1 MPAAPSHSARKTQA
15 SPVLHCPL
23 YFSVRPRVPVR
34 CYRLRSSMCARGPQT
49 TAAEQQKM
57 IQDYRETHPEF
68 GKKLEEVHAAWMKDH
83 DSLPSTTSERKEYKA
98 LMDKIVGNM
107 GDIMKQAKAETGPS
121 PEVFALPA
129 TVCSVCACR
138 LVCARVR
145 ACVRA
150 TDSKGVRLSQMKK
163 EPLQKYIKEHPE
175 VGRNIVK
182 AKERFMK
189 KYGHA
194 PKSKLEKQD
203 YAHMMKHFVGHVD
216 ISVDKEL
223 GKKAK
228 AEKLPKEDA
237 AQKQKEEVGDI
248 FKLIDKT
255 VKAFEGKDKKEGEE
269 DANEA
274 EKAIKKALEEKGLQ
288 VEVGDDKKMHIH
300 SSVQSASPDDK
311 QKVVS
316 SYTAKHPGVQKKLQE
331 VHKLWRATH
340 SAPPKT
346 PAEEKEYD
354 ALLARVVGKLPKVP
368 RSLFGPAFL
377 ELLLAWPSHRDNPLR
392 PSSPCIARRSRRM
405 ARD

>member
-1 MPAAPSHSARKTQA
+1 MPAAPSHSARKT
-15 SPVLHCPL
+15 
-23 YFSVRPRVPVR
+23 
-34 CYRLRSSMCARGPQT
+34 QT

-121 PEVFALPA
+121 PE
-129 TVCSVCACR
+129 
-138 LVCARVR
+138 
-145 ACVRA
+145 
-150 TDSKGVRLSQMKK
+150 MKK
-163 EPLQKYIKEHPE
+163 EALQKYIKEHPE

-237 AQKQKEEVGDI
+237 AQKQKEEVGGI

-269 DANEA
+269 DAKEA
-274 EKAIKKALEEKGLQ
+274 EKAIKKALEEKGFQ
-288 VEVGDDKKMHIH
+288 VEVDNDKKVHLRP
-300 SSVQSASPDDK
+300 SVQSASPDDK

-354 ALLARVVGKLPKVP
+354 ALLARVVGKLPKV
-368 RSLFGPAFL
+368 S
-377 ELLLAWPSHRDNPLR
+377 EIEIMKKSHR
-392 PSSPCIARRSRRM
+392 
-405 ARD
+405 

>member
-1 MPAAPSHSARKTQA
+1 
-15 SPVLHCPL
+15 
-23 YFSVRPRVPVR
+23 
-34 CYRLRSSMCARGPQT
+34 
-49 TAAEQQKM
+49 M
-57 IQDYRETHPEF
+57 IQDYQKTHPEF
-68 GKKLEEVHAAWMKDH
+68 GKKLDEVHAAWMKDH

-107 GDIMKQAKAETGPS
+107 GDIMKQVTQAKAETGPS
-121 PEVFALPA
+121 SEVFALPA
-129 TVCSVCACR
+129 IVFSVCACR
-138 LVCARVR
+138 RVCARVR

-163 EPLQKYIKEHPE
+163 EALQKYIKEHPE

-182 AKERFMK
+182 AKKRFME

-203 YAHMMKHFVGHVD
+203 YERMMKHFVGHVD

-237 AQKQKEEVGDI
+237 AQKQKEEVGGI

-269 DANEA
+269 DAKEA
-274 EKAIKKALEEKGLQ
+274 EKAIKKALEEKGFQ
-288 VEVGDDKKMHIH
+288 VEVDDDKKVHLRP
-300 SSVQSASPDDK
+300 SVQSASPDDK

-368 RSLFGPAFL
+368 PLSVRPGFL
-377 ELLLAWPSHRDNPLR
+377 ELLLAWP
-392 PSSPCIARRSRRM
+392 
-405 ARD
+405 